1 MQLLVVQVPC
11 HHLLLTAQLLSEI
24 FLNRENTSVL
34 LSPFN
39 IEDPVLTTSQ
49 LSGGVWC
56 LKSEASDSTR
66 SHTFCMTSAS
76 QVRLAIAALHTASA
90 DSPVVASL
98 SS

>member
-1 MQLLVVQVPC
+1 MQVPC
-11 HHLLLTAQLLSEI
+11 HHLLLTAQLLSD
-24 FLNRENTSVL
+24 FSQSGGNTSVL

-39 IEDPVLTTSQ
+39 IEDDVLTNYQ

-56 LKSEASDSTR
+56 LKSEASDSIR

-76 QVRLAIAALHTASA
+76 QVRLAIAALHTASVGP
-90 DSPVVASL
+90 PVVASL